1 VGYTTYNISMPQYI
15 ADPHSI
21 TRNTGR
27 QIDWSLVPVSYAPG
41 TDYTI
46 TVNQADVAAG
56 DTSVTVDALPVAL
69 PAGTVLDFGSYDAV
83 TVTIDDATTGAG
95 DTSVGI
101 ASFTGF
107 IPSGTLLDFGVDGSG
122 NVQIVKLAADLDG
135 TSSAVT
141 TMTVVELAAAIVDA
155 STATFP
161 GGDIQAKL
169 TASAAAAAT
178 TITVEPLPFAIAND
192 ATATYTENGG
202 GVGKRAIKAGTVM
215 AELSSGKVVPR
226 ADRPGS
232 ETSIG
237 LLTTEALEDSQAAG
251 LSGYGLIV
259 GGVVYENL
267 LPEASGTPATI
278 NATYKTELQ
287 TAGVGTGFAFIQYGD
302 DRED

>member
-1 VGYTTYNISMPQYI
+1 MGYTTYNISMPQFI

-46 TVNQADVAAG
+46 TVDQADVAAG

-69 PAGTVLDFGSYDAV
+69 PAGTVLDFGSYDAA
-83 TVTIDDATTGAG
+83 TVTIDDSSISAG
-95 DTSVGI
+95 ETSITI

-107 IPSGTLLDFGVDGSG
+107 IPSGTLLDFGTGAGG
-122 NVQIVKLAADLDG
+122 NQQTVKLAADLDG
-135 TSSAVT
+135 TSSAAT
-141 TMTVVELAAAIVDA
+141 AMTVVEVTASIDDA

-169 TASAAAAAT
+169 TASAAKAAT
-178 TITVEPLPFAIAND
+178 SITVEPLPFAIAND
-192 ATATYTENGG
+192 ATATYTENSG

-215 AELSSGKVVPR
+215 AELSSGKIVPR
-226 ADRPGS
+226 AARPGS

-237 LLTTEALEDSQAAG
+237 LLITEALEDSQAAS

-259 GGVVYENL
+259 GGVIYENL
-267 LPEASGTPATI
+267 LPEASGTPAVI

-287 TAGVGTGFAFIQYGD
+287 TAGVGTGFSFVQYGD

>member
-1 VGYTTYNISMPQYI
+1 MGYTTYNISMPQFV

-21 TRNTGR
+21 MRNTGR

-46 TVNQADVAAG
+46 TVDDASADAG
-56 DTSVTVDALPVAL
+56 DTTVGVAALPVAL
-69 PAGTVLDFGSYDAV
+69 PAGTVLDFGSYDAA
-83 TVTIDDATTGAG
+83 TVTIADAATAAG

-107 IPSGTLLDFGVDGSG
+107 LPSGTILDFGVDGSG
-122 NVQIVKLAADLDG
+122 NVQIVKLDGDLDG

-169 TASAAAAAT
+169 TAAAAAAAT
-178 TITVEPLPFAIAND
+178 SITVEPLPFGIAN
-192 ATATYTENGG
+192 ASTATYTQNSG

-215 AELSSGKVVPR
+215 CALSSGKIVPR
-226 ADRPGS
+226 ANRPGS
-232 ETSIG
+232 ETAIG
-237 LLTTEALEDSQAAG
+237 LLATEALEDSQAAS
-251 LSGYGLIV
+251 LSGYGVII

-267 LPEASGTPATI
+267 LPEQSGGTI
-278 NATYKTELQ
+278 SATYKSELQ
-287 TAGVGTGFAFIQYGD
+287 TAGVGTGFAFLSYGD
-302 DRED
+302 DREA